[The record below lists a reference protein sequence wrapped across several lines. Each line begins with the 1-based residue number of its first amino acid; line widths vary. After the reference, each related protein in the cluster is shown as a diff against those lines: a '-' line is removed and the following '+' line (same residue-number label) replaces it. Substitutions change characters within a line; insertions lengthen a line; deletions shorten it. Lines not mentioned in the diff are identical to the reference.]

1 MPGFFGGV
9 LDGTSTSAWGRNFL
23 TSHSTVG
30 GWTKVVSPSLVN
42 EFRLSWA
49 RGVSDGQ
56 QDPFGTVGLQFPGVP
71 NNAAVDGGVI
81 GVDITGHI
89 RLGSPNFMP
98 KYPAHGF
105 GAVPEHHDVAER
117 AATP

>member
-23 TSHSTVG
+23 KSHSTVG
-30 GWTKVVSPSLVN
+30 GWTKVVSPTLVN

-49 RGVSDGQ
+49 RGISDGQ
-56 QDPFGTVGLQFPGVP
+56 QDPFGNVGLQFPGVP
-71 NNAAVDGGVI
+71 NNPAVAGGVI
-81 GVDITGHI
+81 GVDITGHL

-98 KYPAHGF
+98 KYQHT
-105 GAVPEHHDVAER
+105 DSCS
-117 AATP
+117 T